1 MFVALRYLAIF
12 TKIFFAMTD
21 IENKMLQ
28 RFLEYVTF
36 DTESCDDATTVPTTE
51 GQMVFARFLKNEL
64 ENMGLADVVLDEKGY
79 LYATLP
85 SNSSRALPT
94 VGFIAH
100 LDTSP
105 DLSGKNVRPRVVE
118 YSGGDI
124 VLDEQAGIVL
134 TTKDFPEIEDYRG
147 HSLVVTDGH
156 TLLGADDKAGVAE
169 IISAVEYLQAHPEIE
184 HGTVRIAFNP
194 DEEIGRGAHNFNVE
208 LFGCD
213 WAYTVDGSAE
223 GEIEFENFNAGSAT
237 FTIQGRNVH
246 PGYAKGKMLNALRVA
261 TAIVAAVPAV
271 ESPECTDG
279 YEGFYHLMGINGGVD
294 SAEVSYIIRDHSRE
308 TFERRM
314 AFMSSV
320 AEDVNR
326 RFGAGTVAV
335 ELKEQYR
342 NMREQ
347 VEPKMYIIELA
358 KAAMQN
364 AGVAPVVKPIRG
376 GTDGAQLSFMGLP
389 CPNLFAGG
397 INFHSRYEFVSVQ
410 VMKKAVMTIVN
421 IAAMVKDLK

>member
-1 MFVALRYLAIF
+1 M
-12 TKIFFAMTD
+12 
-21 IENKMLQ
+21 ENVKEYMLE
-28 RFLEYVTF
+28 RFLKYVTF
-36 DTESCDDATTVPTTE
+36 DTESCDDATVVPTTE
-51 GQMVFARFLKNEL
+51 GQFVFARYLEQQLKD
-64 ENMGLADVVLDEKGY
+64 MGLEDVVLDEKGY

-85 SNSSRALPT
+85 ANCDDEMPV

-105 DLSGKNVRPRVVE
+105 DMSGKDVKPRVVE
-118 YSGGDI
+118 NYAGGDI
-124 VLDEQAGIVL
+124 VLDEKDGIVL
-134 TTKDFPEIEDYRG
+134 KVSDFPEVENYKGNDVI
-147 HSLVVTDGH
+147 VTDGH

-169 IISAVEYLQAHPEIE
+169 IVTAVAYLQAHPEIK
-184 HGTVRIAFNP
+184 HGKIRIAFNP
-194 DEEIGRGAHNFNVE
+194 DEEIGRGAHNFNVP

-213 WAYTVDGSAE
+213 WAYTVDGSCE
-223 GEIEFENFNAGSAT
+223 GELEFENFNAGSAL

-261 TAIVAAVPAV
+261 TAIVDAVPAV
-271 ESPECTDG
+271 ESPECTCG

-294 SAEVSYIIRDHSRE
+294 HATVSYIIRDHSRE
-308 TFERRM
+308 IFENRM
-314 AFMSSV
+314 AFMKQV
-320 AEDVNR
+320 LEQMTAKYGEGVV
-326 RFGAGTVAV
+326 TL

-347 VEPKMYIIELA
+347 VEPKMHIIELA
-358 KAAMQN
+358 KNAMEQS
-364 AGVAPVVKPIRG
+364 GVVPVIKPIRG

-410 VMKKAVMTIVN
+410 VMEKAVMTIVN
-421 IAAMVKDLK
+421 IAAGVKELGI